1 MADTTVEQNRAEKN
15 RDQAPPPPPA
25 GRRPRR
31 RSLLRILVPVVI
43 LAALGVGG
51 YMLWQYLSTYES
63 TDDAE
68 VDGHVDAISARIT
81 GHVNEVL
88 VDDAQVVKAGDILVR
103 IDPED
108 YNVAVAQAEANLADA
123 EASMRSSRTDI
134 PIISTNTSSTLDTAR
149 ASRVNA
155 NAGVVNAQR
164 QLEAA
169 QAALETAQAQVIEAE
184 AIHKKD
190 MDDAERYRVL
200 VVKDELPKQQYDQ
213 TVQTVAADKATVD
226 ARMASVNQARQN
238 IAAAQAAV
246 EEAQTKVPQ
255 ADASIQSA
263 MTRPQQVSQSQDK
276 AKSAEA
282 KVKQQQAVL
291 DQARLNLSYTVI
303 RAPAAGIVGKK
314 TVEIGENVSP
324 GQSLMSVVPLEDIWI
339 TANFKETQL
348 KKMRPGQKVVFS
360 VDAYDHEFHGHVTGV
375 GGATGAR
382 FSLLPPENATGNYV
396 KVVQRIP
403 VRIDLDKGEN
413 KDHLLRVG
421 MSVEPKVYINK

>member
-1 MADTTVEQNRAEKN
+1 MADTIVEQNRAE
-15 RDQAPPPPPA
+15 APPPPPPP
-25 GRRPRR
+25 RRPRR
-31 RSLLRILVPVVI
+31 RRLWRIFVPIII
-43 LAALGVGG
+43 LIALGVGG
-51 YMLWQYLSTYES
+51 YLLWQYLSAYES
-63 TDDAE
+63 TDDAQI
-68 VDGHVDAISARIT
+68 DGHVDAISARIV

-88 VDDAQVVKAGDILVR
+88 VEDAQVVNGGDILVR
-103 IDPED
+103 IDPQD

-123 EASMRSSRTDI
+123 EASMRSSRTDV
-134 PIISTNTSSTLDTAR
+134 PIVSTNTASSLATAK

-155 NAGVVNAQR
+155 DAGVANAQR
-164 QLEAA
+164 QLDAA
-169 QAALETAQAQVIEAE
+169 QAALETAQAQVIEAQ

-190 MDDAERYRVL
+190 MDDADRYRLL
-200 VVKDELPKQQYDQ
+200 VAKDELPRQQYDQ

-226 ARMASVNQARQN
+226 ARMASVNQARHN
-238 IAAAQAAV
+238 VAAAQAAV
-246 EEAQTKVPQ
+246 EEAQTRVPQ
-255 ADASIQSA
+255 ADASIESA

-276 AKSAEA
+276 ARSAEA

-291 DQARLNLSYTVI
+291 DQARLNLSYTII

-324 GQSLMSVVPLEDIWI
+324 GQSLMSVVPLEDIWV

-348 KKMRPGQKVVFS
+348 RKMRPGQKVVFS
-360 VDAYDHEFHGHVTGV
+360 VDAYDREFHGHVTGV

-403 VRIDLDKGEN
+403 VRIDLDPGEN

-421 MSVEPKVYINK
+421 MSVGPKVYINQ